1 MMGGYRMC
9 IGTIVRITLIGG
21 MLALAGCQELDPYTR
36 ERYVATNRRQSRQPR
51 GDGRQSTGSDPRSR
65 LSGPT
70 DTKEPTLAIN
80 RIWTDTPKTLLDPG
94 GGSSSSGSSGSGS
107 GSGSG
112 SSGGSGSGSG
122 SGAAVPDRREETEMP
137 DDGGHKLPAHQ
148 RRGR

>member
-1 MMGGYRMC
+1 MC

-21 MLALAGCQELDPYTR
+21 TLALAGCQELDPYTR
-36 ERYVATNRRQSRQPR
+36 EGTWQPTGANQGNLAAMVANPQDLIHGR
-51 GDGRQSTGSDPRSR
+51 GQRAE
-65 LSGPT
+65 

-122 SGAAVPDRREETEMP
+122 SGSSGSGP
-137 DDGGHKLPAHQ
+137 GGN
-148 RRGR
+148 